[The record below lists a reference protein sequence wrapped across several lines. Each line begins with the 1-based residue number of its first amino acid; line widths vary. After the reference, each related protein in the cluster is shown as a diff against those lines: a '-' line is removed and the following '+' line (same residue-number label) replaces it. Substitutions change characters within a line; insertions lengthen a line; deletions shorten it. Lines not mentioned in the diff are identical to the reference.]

1 MNDYTGIVSSLR
13 ECCGEGVC
21 DCTKCIMT
29 PQKDDDYT
37 WCVDEL
43 MLKAADAIERLY
55 QITQEWEETKSRAA
69 EMIEPFISNISIPTK
84 EDQ

>member
-13 ECCGEGVC
+13 ECCSDVC
-21 DCTKCIMT
+21 DCDKCIMT
-29 PQKDDDYT
+29 TPKYKDYYAS
-37 WCVDEL
+37 CSEEL